1 MTLQDLKEQVNV
13 AKFPGHQGVVR
24 AIAFSENGYYL
35 ATGSEDG
42 EVKIW
47 DLRKLKNLK
56 TFPIGDEK
64 IPVCFFCKLL
74 TKHYHPIRARK
85 GGGFPRDNRQ
95 ATGARNLDGSPLLFL
110 VPREL
115 ENFCRFWNSFI
126 IIVKLFIFC
135 FCIPYRH
142 KTFEKLRWWYIN
154 AIIFINGKLQYKS

>member
-95 ATGARNLDGSPLLFL
+95 ATGARNLGRIAITVSGPQRVRKFLQILKLLL
-110 VPREL
+110 L
-115 ENFCRFWNSFI
+115 
-126 IIVKLFIFC
+126 
-135 FCIPYRH
+135 
-142 KTFEKLRWWYIN
+142 
-154 AIIFINGKLQYKS
+154 